1 MRPGSCSTSYGRKTS
16 PLCIGPRSFSD
27 KLLFKLQK
35 CHDDFF
41 LGGGNKYILS
51 LEAKEMDLII
61 HLINTNI
68 NTKQKHISFNTITV
82 SILYC
87 GNYSFFLLQER
98 RKIFVSKVYLECFLF
113 QKCFSKY
120 LGKVMRFGS
129 AHCRN
134 MPLLVQLRPVAY
146 RKGLGGRGGTYIR
159 W

>member
-1 MRPGSCSTSYGRKTS
+1 MLDTDPYVKSFSIYWTGLLQFIHFMYKDCLLIFSRSLVHFYAARCWIQPAKIILKIEPLHPTRPSQICTKRPGSCSTSYGRKTF

-68 NTKQKHISFNTITV
+68 NTK
-82 SILYC
+82 
-87 GNYSFFLLQER
+87 
-98 RKIFVSKVYLECFLF
+98 
-113 QKCFSKY
+113 
-120 LGKVMRFGS
+120 
-129 AHCRN
+129 
-134 MPLLVQLRPVAY
+134 
-146 RKGLGGRGGTYIR
+146 
-159 W
+159 